1 MRSDRTPNAPTG
13 DLTTIDAWQTGEM
26 TYAELVA
33 DWRPLPVVVGDR
45 ENGTATA
52 PTVPS
57 TADMTRDEVEEELA
71 YLATVEHA
79 LCVEYLFAH
88 YSMNAPLVLPEN
100 ASGAQTRI
108 HTAAHTVF
116 TIAVDEMRHLR
127 WVNEALILLGRP
139 VVLDRAER
147 IGRQF
152 DRPFEL
158 APLTPAQLDWFI
170 DVERP
175 SQTTSTDVDGMYV
188 RLLAAVQ
195 RHPDQYEAPDRL
207 VQLLKLII
215 DEGEDHFERFT
226 AVKAQLAGLTPDQ
239 YLRPLDATPGDL
251 DRGLL
256 ALSDQDYA
264 MLLATLSATF
274 SLSDRAGG
282 ALLEQSR
289 RAMFSLHE
297 VNHVLAGRGVAP
309 PFTMPQSPTL
319 PTPVAD
325 DFLAAVDERAAGV
338 RAAGQAVADV
348 GGTEEREMVLRHEA
362 AQELMVASLRSALQP

>member
-1 MRSDRTPNAPTG
+1 
-13 DLTTIDAWQTGEM
+13 
-26 TYAELVA
+26 
-33 DWRPLPVVVGDR
+33 
-45 ENGTATA
+45 
-52 PTVPS
+52 
-57 TADMTRDEVEEELA
+57 
-71 YLATVEHA
+71 
-79 LCVEYLFAH
+79 
-88 YSMNAPLVLPEN
+88 
-100 ASGAQTRI
+100 
-108 HTAAHTVF
+108 
-116 TIAVDEMRHLR
+116 
-127 WVNEALILLGRP
+127 
-139 VVLDRAER
+139 
-147 IGRQF
+147 
-152 DRPFEL
+152 
-158 APLTPAQLDWFI
+158 
-170 DVERP
+170 
-175 SQTTSTDVDGMYV
+175 

-309 PFTMPQSPTL
+309 PFTMPQSP
-319 PTPVAD
+319 
-325 DFLAAVDERAAGV
+325 
-338 RAAGQAVADV
+338 
-348 GGTEEREMVLRHEA
+348 
-362 AQELMVASLRSALQP
+362 

>member
-1 MRSDRTPNAPTG
+1 MRSDRAAAPPAG
-13 DLTTIDAWQTGEM
+13 DLTTISGWQAGEM

-45 ENGTATA
+45 EKGTATA
-52 PTVPS
+52 PAVPS
-57 TADMTRDEVEEELA
+57 TADMTRDEVEEELT

-88 YSMNAPLVLPEN
+88 YSVDAPLVLPDG
-100 ASGAQTRI
+100 ASAIQRRI

-127 WVNEALILLGRP
+127 WVNEALALLGRP

-170 DVERP
+170 EVERP

-195 RHPDQYEAPDRL
+195 RHPDRYEAADRL
-207 VQLLKLII
+207 IQLLKLVI

-226 AVKAQLAGLTPDQ
+226 AVKAQLAGLAPEQ
-239 YLRPLDATPGDL
+239 YLRPLDTAPGDL

-256 ALSDQDYA
+256 ALSDQNYA
-264 MLLATLSATF
+264 MLLAALSATF
-274 SLSDRAGG
+274 GLGDRAGG

-297 VNHVLAGRGVAP
+297 VNHVLARRGVAP
-309 PFTMPQSPTL
+309 PFTVPPRPAL
-319 PTPVAD
+319 PTPLAD
-325 DFLAAVDERAAGV
+325 DFLDAVDERAAGL
-338 RAAGQAVADV
+338 REAGQAVAAL
-348 GGTEEREMVLRHEA
+348 GGTVEREMVLRHEA
-362 AQELMVASLRSALQP
+362 AQEVMVTNLRSVRQP